1 MYFHAHTH
9 ARTHANVRAQMQTHW
24 QARCKHTCKHARFVS
39 KETYYCVKRDLLQC
53 QKRPTTNILANTH
66 ARTHLPTL
74 GML

>member
-39 KETYYCVKRDLLQC
+39 KETYYSVKRDLLQTYL
-53 QKRPTTNILANTH
+53 QTRTH
-66 ARTHLPTL
+66 ALTYPGHVVK
-74 GML
+74 